1 MLKLVNTLNSVFLK
15 VDLKNTWIAL
25 NTTEKTG
32 KMVSLRSV
40 EGNEDLIIITDA
52 GIIVR
57 LTLEQV
63 SSLGRNTQGV
73 RLIKLKDE
81 QKVSTVTTIIK
92 SEEDEIEENSS
103 SETVEELTETVENNV
118 KEEVNE

>member
-1 MLKLVNTLNSVFLK
+1 
-15 VDLKNTWIAL
+15 
-25 NTTEKTG
+25 
-32 KMVSLRSV
+32 MVSLRSV
-40 EGNEDLIIITDA
+40 EGNEDLIIITDG
-52 GIIVR
+52 GITVR

-92 SEEDEIEENSS
+92 SEDEEIEETSS
-103 SETVEELTETVENNV
+103 SEKVEDVKETVENEE
-118 KEEVNE
+118 KEEANE